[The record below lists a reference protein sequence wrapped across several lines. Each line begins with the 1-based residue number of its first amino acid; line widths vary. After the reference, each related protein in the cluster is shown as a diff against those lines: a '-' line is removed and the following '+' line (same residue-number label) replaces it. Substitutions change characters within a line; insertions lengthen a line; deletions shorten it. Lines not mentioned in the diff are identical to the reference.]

1 MKVTDI
7 LKVKGDGLY
16 TASPQTSMRDAISIM
31 TANDIGSLVVMQ
43 DGRVCGMLSFREVMN
58 AIDVENGAVRD
69 CTVNDHMATDFDLI
83 SPDTDLN
90 DIRRRMLERHSRYVP
105 VVDAEGAL
113 MGVLSFYDIAKAVL
127 DAQSFENQLLK
138 AYIREW
144 PAETEE

>member
-1 MKVTDI
+1 MKVSDI
-7 LKVKGDGLY
+7 LKVKGDVLY
-16 TASPQTSMRDAISIM
+16 TATPQTPLRDAISTM

-58 AIDVENGAVRD
+58 AIDVDSGALHD
-69 CTVNDHMATDFDLI
+69 GTVDAHMAKDIDVI

-105 VVDAEGAL
+105 VVDAG
-113 MGVLSFYDIAKAVL
+113 GVLLGVMSFYDIAKAVL
-127 DAQSFENQLLK
+127 DAQSFENKMLK
-138 AYIREW
+138 AYIRQW